1 MNDKDWT
8 ELIPGAFG
16 DGTFGLTFA
25 SNELDKQRAWQMLNA
40 AIAQRVGYGT
50 FCKTLRE
57 YIESK
62 FSKEAL
68 TQVAVIDHIE
78 KQMAK
83 VRSVETF
90 FLDD

>member
-8 ELIPGAFG
+8 ALIPGAFG
-16 DGTFGLTFA
+16 DGTFGITFA
-25 SNELDKQRAWQMLNA
+25 SHELDKQRALQMLNA
-40 AIAQRVGYGT
+40 AIVERVGYET

-68 TQVAVIDHIE
+68 TKVAVIDHIE

-83 VRSVETF
+83 VRSVETL